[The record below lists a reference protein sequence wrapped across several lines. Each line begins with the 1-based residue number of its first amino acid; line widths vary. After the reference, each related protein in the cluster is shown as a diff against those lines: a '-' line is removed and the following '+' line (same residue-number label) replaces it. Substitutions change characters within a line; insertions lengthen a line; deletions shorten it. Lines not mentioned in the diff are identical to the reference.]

1 MIRRPPRS
9 TRTDTLVPYAT
20 LFRSWVDRARDVAER
35 QALYRLERFTQAYVA
50 LSIYEFGI
58 PAVERSR
65 ARFAAEADSV
75 VDDGIEVD
83 PQLAIPDYF
92 DRDWHQIGRAHV

>member
-1 MIRRPPRS
+1 M
-9 TRTDTLVPYAT
+9 
-20 LFRSWVDRARDVAER
+20 
-35 QALYRLERFTQAYVA
+35 
-50 LSIYEFGI
+50 SIYEFGI
-58 PAVERSR
+58 TAVERSR

-92 DRDWHQIGRAHV
+92 DCDWHLRPGGWDGYDLYGPHGLHVVKPIFALGGFAARSEERRVGKECVSRCRSRGSPYH